1 MAVRKRGTSFQ
12 VYWRDPLTGERKS
25 QTVPSLKEARKLD
38 ALMKFRKEHERETFT
53 QKEPPKPDG
62 LTVEDAVYAYLKS
75 KQFTPANLRFT
86 ISHARP
92 CLAEIGQVQVAD
104 LTLAH
109 MRKMVAVFKD
119 AGLKQNGINRKVSI
133 IKAALTWAEVE
144 ELAGPNPIARFSCP
158 RGEDEKIVP
167 PTPAEVRRIL
177 AVAPP
182 HVHRAV
188 LLSFYLGVRV
198 GASELFGITWENVDM
213 ERGVVHVRSAKKNK
227 AVAWR
232 ELGISAALAPSLAS
246 WGALDGWKGPLVH
259 YEGHAIGHMRRAW
272 ASTLAA
278 AGITRSL
285 TPYSLRHAFATYALS
300 AGADVGAVAK
310 VMGHSSTAMIHR
322 NYQHVLDSQRRQ
334 VMESLPDL
342 LGTQLGTQQGLGSGE
357 VPLGFCVPTNV
368 KDELK
373 Q

>member
-1 MAVRKRGTSFQ
+1 MAIRKRGPNYQ
-12 VYWRDPLTGERKS
+12 VYWRNPITGEREC
-25 QTVPSLKEARKLD
+25 QACATLKEARKMDSLV
-38 ALMKFRKEHERETFT
+38 KHRKEHEREEFT
-53 QKEPPKPDG
+53 QAEPPRPDG
-62 LTVEDAVYAYLKS
+62 LTVEDVFYAYLKS
-75 KQFTPANLRFT
+75 KQFTPINAAHT

-92 CLAEIGQVQVAD
+92 CLAEIGMVQVAD
-104 LTLAH
+104 LTAAH
-109 MRKMVAVFKD
+109 MRKMVAVFKA

-133 IKAALTWAEVE
+133 VKAALTWAEGE

-167 PTPAEVRRIL
+167 PSPAEVRRIL

-198 GASELFGITWENVDM
+198 GTSELFGITWENVDM
-213 ERGVVHVRSAKKNK
+213 ERGVVHVRSARKNK

-232 ELGISAALAPSLAS
+232 ELGISAALAPFLLT
-246 WGALDGWKGPLVH
+246 WGTLDGWTGPLVH

-272 ASTLAA
+272 ASTLEA
-278 AGITRSL
+278 AGITRPL

-342 LGTQLGTQQGLGSGE
+342 LGTQLGTQPGQPGGIVTSG
-357 VPLGFCVPTNV
+357 FSVPTDTEN
-368 KDELK
+368 KLK